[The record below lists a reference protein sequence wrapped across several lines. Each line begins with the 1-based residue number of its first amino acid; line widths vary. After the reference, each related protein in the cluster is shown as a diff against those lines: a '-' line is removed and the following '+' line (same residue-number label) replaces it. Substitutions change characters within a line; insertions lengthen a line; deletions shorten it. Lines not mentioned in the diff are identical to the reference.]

1 MGSGASKTNSLS
13 IEKLC
18 EGLENGTYKKVIV
31 MCGAG
36 ISTSAGIPDFRSPS
50 TGLYER
56 IIKRFT
62 RFFLST
68 HMIFLQ
74 SV

>member
-13 IEKLC
+13 FEKLC

-56 IIKRFT
+56 I
-62 RFFLST
+62 
-68 HMIFLQ
+68 
-74 SV
+74 

>member
-56 IIKRFT
+56 IQRQYGH
-62 RFFLST
+62 FFKEAYDTVL
-68 HMIFLQ
+68 
-74 SV
+74 

>member
-13 IEKLC
+13 FEKLC

-56 IIKRFT
+56 IYSKSL
-62 RFFLST
+62 FFST
-68 HMIFLQ
+68 EHMIFLE

>member
-1 MGSGASKTNSLS
+1 MGSGASKANSLS
-13 IEKLC
+13 IENIC
-18 EGLENGTYKKVIV
+18 EGLNNGTYKKVIV

-56 IIKRFT
+56 NK
-62 RFFLST
+62 
-68 HMIFLQ
+68 IFLQ
-74 SV
+74 VQIQGE